1 MNHRWTDLAAFV
13 AVADHLSFQR
23 AAAERG
29 VTRSALSHA
38 VKGLEQDLG
47 VRLLNR
53 NTRSV
58 SLTEA
63 GRLLH
68 ARLKPA
74 FGDVAQAIDEVSRWR
89 DTPAG
94 TIRITV
100 PRPVGLMMMGA
111 VIARLVRDCPG
122 LAVEV
127 SSDDALIDIV
137 AADFDAGIRFGE
149 RLQQGMI
156 ATRIAL
162 PMRFAV
168 VGAPA
173 YFDDHPRPERPADL
187 HAHRC
192 IRYRFPSGAMFQW
205 EFEKD
210 GEPLTVA
217 VDGPVVSNDQELIA
231 EAALAGAGLA
241 FVFED
246 RVSRHLASGALVR
259 CLEDWTPHF
268 DDVFLY
274 YPHRAYMPAGLRALI
289 DILKDPRRRD
299 PQRQDPRHP

>member
-1 MNHRWTDLAAFV
+1 MNHRWADLAAFV

-74 FGDVAQAIDEVSRWR
+74 FGDVAQAIEEVNRFR

-100 PRPVGLMMMGA
+100 PRPVGLTLMGP
-111 VIARLVRDCPG
+111 VIARLVRENPG
-122 LAVEV
+122 LAIEV
-127 SSDDALIDIV
+127 SSDDALVDIV
-137 AADFDAGIRFGE
+137 AAGFDAGIRFGE

-156 ATRIAL
+156 ATRIPL
-162 PMRFAV
+162 PTRFAV
-168 VGAPA
+168 VAAPS
-173 YFDDHPRPERPADL
+173 YFDDRPQPERPADL
-187 HAHRC
+187 HGHRC
-192 IRYRFPSGAMFQW
+192 IRYRFPSGATFPW
-205 EFEKD
+205 EFEKN
-210 GEPLTVA
+210 GETVTVA
-217 VDGPVVSNDQELIA
+217 VDGPVILDDQELIT

-241 FVFED
+241 FAFED
-246 RVSRHLASGALVR
+246 RVRAHLASGALVR
-259 CLEDWTPHF
+259 CMEDWTPRF

-289 DILKDPRRRD
+289 GILKDPRR
-299 PQRQDPRHP
+299 QDPRGP